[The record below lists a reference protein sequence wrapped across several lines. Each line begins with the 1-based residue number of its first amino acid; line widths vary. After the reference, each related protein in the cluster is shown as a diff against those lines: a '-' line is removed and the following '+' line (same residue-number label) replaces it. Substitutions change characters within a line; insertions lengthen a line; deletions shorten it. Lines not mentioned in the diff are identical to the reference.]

1 MLGKMVGMYA
11 FAIWDRYKEKLTIVR
26 DRMGEKPL
34 YYGFIGQS
42 LVFGSELKAIKQF
55 PDFKNNISKKSISFY
70 LDYSCIHDPLS
81 IYDDVFKLKA
91 SHYLVFD

>member
-1 MLGKMVGMYA
+1 MDMALNLIEGMFT
-11 FAIWDRYKEKLTIVR
+11 FALWDNKNKKLFLVR
-26 DRMGEKPL
+26 DKFGQKPL

-55 PDFKNNISKKSISFY
+55 PDFNNNISKKSISFY

-81 IYDDVFKLKA
+81 IYDDVFN
-91 SHYLVFD
+91 